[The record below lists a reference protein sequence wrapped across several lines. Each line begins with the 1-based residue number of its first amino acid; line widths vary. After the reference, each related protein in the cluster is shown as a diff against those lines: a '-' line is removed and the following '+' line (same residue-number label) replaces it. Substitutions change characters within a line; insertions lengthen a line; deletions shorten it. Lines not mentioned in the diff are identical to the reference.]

1 MNDTPASRPTLAL
14 LLLFGSV
21 VPIAGALYSQ
31 YALGY
36 PPCPLCLWQ
45 RYPYILP
52 FVAGLLA
59 LLPRMRQ
66 ARWLL
71 LVGIAGWLV
80 TGAIAA
86 FHVGVEHGWWEGAE
100 GCTAAILHGAGDIRE
115 RIMAAPLVA
124 CNEVSLRF
132 VGFSMANWNM
142 AAAFAF
148 SLMAWRLYRRMR

>member
-1 MNDTPASRPTLAL
+1 MHDTPASRYTIAL

-21 VPIAGALYSQ
+21 VPIGGALYSQ
-31 YALGY
+31 YVLGY

-52 FVAGLLA
+52 FAAGLLA
-59 LLPRMRQ
+59 LLPRLRQ
-66 ARWLL
+66 ARGLL
-71 LVGIAGWLV
+71 LVGVVGWLV

-86 FHVGVEHGWWEGAE
+86 FHVGVEQGWWEGAE
-100 GCTAAILHGAGDIRE
+100 GCTAAILHGAEDIRA
-115 RIMAAPLVA
+115 RIMAAPLVS

-142 AAAFAF
+142 AAAFSMA
-148 SLMAWRLYRRMR
+148 LVAWRLYRRKR